1 MNRKI
6 LIVDDEKNHR
16 LMLKIHLEEAG
27 YDVEEA
33 ENGFEALNIIENE
46 RVRENSFFAML
57 LDIKMSVMDGLTVL
71 SKLKEKKVKLPVIM
85 VTAFN
90 NVRTAVET
98 MKLGAVDFI
107 TKPVDIKLLL
117 KIIDNISNTATL
129 EPKIEEDDEFIF
141 DGVYTK
147 ESFGELIEL
156 LKMVAPTDASV
167 LISGESGTG
176 KELVA
181 KAIHKNSK
189 RGDKAFLAINCAALN
204 ENLIESE
211 LFGHE
216 KGAFTGATA
225 LKRGKFEVADKG
237 TVFLDEIGE
246 LPLATQAK
254 LLRVLQEKEFERV
267 GGTKTIKSDVRII
280 AATNRDLQEMVKNGS
295 FREDL
300 YFRLNVF
307 PIKLPPLRKRKADL
321 PLLVDFFIQKY
332 ANSFGKIVKGY
343 TDEFIEKLLEYN
355 FYGNVRELENIVSRA
370 IILSKTEILT
380 PDLIPELKNDQEIKD
395 DAPLDIKENEKNL
408 IIKALNE
415 TGGNKSQAAKILGIS
430 RKTLHNKIKE
440 YNIE

>member
-6 LIVDDEKNHR
+6 LVVDDEENHR

-27 YDVEEA
+27 YDVVEA
-33 ENGFEALNIIENE
+33 ENGVEALNIIETGKE
-46 RVRENSFFAML
+46 SFFAML

-98 MKLGAVDFI
+98 MKLGAFDFI

-117 KIIDNISNTATL
+117 KTLENISKSTFLDTKAS
-129 EPKIEEDDEFIF
+129 EDEKFIF
-141 DGVYTK
+141 DGVYTE
-147 ESFGELIEL
+147 ESFKEVIEL
-156 LKMVAPTDASV
+156 LKMVSPTDASV
-167 LISGESGTG
+167 LIYGESGTG

-189 RGDKAFLAINCAALN
+189 RKDYPFLAINCAALN

-216 KGAFTGATA
+216 KGAFTGAFT

-246 LPLATQAK
+246 LPLTTQAK

-280 AATNRDLQEMVKNGS
+280 AATNRDLQEMVKSGN

-307 PIKLPPLRKRKADL
+307 PIKLPPLRKRKGDI
-321 PLLVDFFIQKY
+321 PLLVDFFIKKY
-332 ANSFGKIVKGY
+332 ANSFDKILKGY
-343 TDEFIEKLLEYN
+343 TDEFIEKLMGYN
-355 FYGNVRELENIVSRA
+355 FYGNIRELENIVSRA
-370 IILSKTEILT
+370 IILAKTEILT
-380 PDLIPELKNDQEIKD
+380 ADLLPELKNDQELKD

-408 IIKALNE
+408 IIKALAE

>member
-6 LIVDDEKNHR
+6 LVVDDEENHR

-27 YDVEEA
+27 YDVVEA
-33 ENGFEALNIIENE
+33 ENGVEALNIIETGKE
-46 RVRENSFFAML
+46 SFFAML

-71 SKLKEKKVKLPVIM
+71 SKLKEKGAKLPVIM

-98 MKLGAVDFI
+98 MKLGAFDFI

-117 KIIDNISNTATL
+117 KTLENISKSTFLDTNVG
-129 EPKIEEDDEFIF
+129 EEDEKFVF
-141 DGVYTK
+141 EGVYTE
-147 ESFGELIEL
+147 ESFKEVIEL
-156 LKMVAPTDASV
+156 LKMVSPTDASV
-167 LISGESGTG
+167 LIYGESGTG

-189 RGDKAFLAINCAALN
+189 RKDYPFLAINCAALN

-216 KGAFTGATA
+216 KGAFTGAFT
-225 LKRGKFEVADKG
+225 LKKGKFEVADKG

-246 LPLATQAK
+246 LPLTTQAK

-280 AATNRDLQEMVKNGS
+280 AATNRDLQEMVKSGN

-307 PIKLPPLRKRKADL
+307 PIKLPPLRKRKADI
-321 PLLVDFFIQKY
+321 PLLVDFFIKKY
-332 ANSFGKIVKGY
+332 ANSFDKILKGY
-343 TDEFIEKLLEYN
+343 TDEFIEKLMGYN
-355 FYGNVRELENIVSRA
+355 FYGNIRELENIVSRA
-370 IILSKTEILT
+370 IILAKTEILT
-380 PDLIPELKNDQEIKD
+380 ADLLPELKNDQELKD

-408 IIKALNE
+408 IIKALAE

>member
-6 LIVDDEKNHR
+6 LVVDDEENHR

-27 YDVEEA
+27 YDVVEA
-33 ENGFEALNIIENE
+33 ENGVEALNIIETGKE
-46 RVRENSFFAML
+46 SFFAML

-71 SKLKEKKVKLPVIM
+71 SKLKEKGAKLPVIM

-98 MKLGAVDFI
+98 MKLGAFDFI

-117 KIIDNISNTATL
+117 KTLENISKSTFLDTNVG
-129 EPKIEEDDEFIF
+129 EEDEKFVF
-141 DGVYTK
+141 EGVYTE
-147 ESFGELIEL
+147 ESFKEVIEL
-156 LKMVAPTDASV
+156 LKMVSPTDASV
-167 LISGESGTG
+167 LIYGESGTG

-189 RGDKAFLAINCAALN
+189 RKDYPFLAINCAALN

-216 KGAFTGATA
+216 KGAFTGAFT
-225 LKRGKFEVADKG
+225 LKKGKFEVADKG

-246 LPLATQAK
+246 LPLTTQAK

-280 AATNRDLQEMVKNGS
+280 AATNRDLQEMVKSGN

-307 PIKLPPLRKRKADL
+307 PIKLPPLRKRKGDI
-321 PLLVDFFIQKY
+321 PLLVDFFIKKY
-332 ANSFGKIVKGY
+332 ANSFDKILKGY
-343 TDEFIEKLLEYN
+343 TDEFIEKLMGYN
-355 FYGNVRELENIVSRA
+355 FYGNIRELENIVSRA
-370 IILSKTEILT
+370 IILAKTEILT
-380 PDLIPELKNDQEIKD
+380 ADLLPELKNDQELKD

-408 IIKALNE
+408 IIKALAE

>member
-6 LIVDDEKNHR
+6 LVVDDEENHR

-27 YDVEEA
+27 YDVVEA
-33 ENGFEALNIIENE
+33 ENGVEALNIIETGKE
-46 RVRENSFFAML
+46 SFFAML

-98 MKLGAVDFI
+98 MKLGAFDFI

-117 KIIDNISNTATL
+117 KTL
-129 EPKIEEDDEFIF
+129 ENVSKSTFLDTKHTEDEKFVF
-141 DGVYTK
+141 DGVYTE
-147 ESFGELIEL
+147 ESFKEVIEL
-156 LKMVAPTDASV
+156 LKMVSPTDASV
-167 LISGESGTG
+167 LIYGESGTG

-189 RGDKAFLAINCAALN
+189 RKDYPFLAINCAALN

-216 KGAFTGATA
+216 KGAFTGAFT

-280 AATNRDLQEMVKNGS
+280 AATNRDLQEMVKNGN

-307 PIKLPPLRKRKADL
+307 PIKLPPLRKRKGDI
-321 PLLVDFFIQKY
+321 PLLVDFFIKKY
-332 ANSFGKIVKGY
+332 ANSFDKILKGY
-343 TDEFIEKLLEYN
+343 TDEFIEKLMGYN
-355 FYGNVRELENIVSRA
+355 FYGNIRELENIVSRA
-370 IILSKTEILT
+370 IILAKTEILT
-380 PDLIPELKNDQEIKD
+380 ADLLPELKNDQELKD

-408 IIKALNE
+408 IIKALAE